1 MWGAGQD
8 GRGAV
13 VPVKKEGMDR
23 RREALGALRRR
34 RAPLGTAR
42 VCRRLSLL
50 SPHFAGA
57 PPSPPWR
64 RRQQTDV
71 WGKGGGRGGTGP
83 GSAQRE
89 RGLRPERPVTRS
101 GRWRGGRG
109 RDTGTRAG
117 VARAPAAGW
126 GLPSGI
132 VGDREEGKGVE
143 RSVPRAS
150 GAALPVRLPPSLAF
164 SYYFLGFK
172 KNFLFSIFFSLYLL
186 YFHFSF
192 FCFVLSFFLSFFL
205 PPFC

>member
-1 MWGAGQD
+1 MA
-8 GRGAV
+8 
-13 VPVKKEGMDR
+13 
-23 RREALGALRRR
+23 
-34 RAPLGTAR
+34 TATTNGH
-42 VCRRLSLL
+42 V
-50 SPHFAGA
+50 
-57 PPSPPWR
+57 
-64 RRQQTDV
+64 
-71 WGKGGGRGGTGP
+71 GKRGGRGGTGP

-132 VGDREEGKGVE
+132 VGDREEGKEVE
-143 RSVPRAS
+143 RNVPRAS

-172 KNFLFSIFFSLYLL
+172 KTFLFSIFFSLYLL

-192 FCFVLSFFLSFFL
+192 FCFVLFSFFFSSPFLLIFRTALAARFFTRPVPAL
-205 PPFC
+205 GCSRLLYHRDPAVRGAAVGLLAVPKARWVPGWEYSEK